1 MILIMTSPYAAS
13 HGPPIGFSV
22 LPIYARTLLSVLS
35 TSQRLHLLF
44 TVRSPPALDL
54 QLLGGRSCVL
64 SITILVRRRHSV
76 GFRDVDSAPPPTHRC
91 WFVFQLHHLPGMNK
105 ICEDH
110 KSSSSIEFC
119 KWDNRGEAW
128 YLEHRR
134 ICMTWLYSWNQHNLV
149 NQLSSDIE

>member
-1 MILIMTSPYAAS
+1 MAPQLGSAS
-13 HGPPIGFSV
+13 FQ
-22 LPIYARTLLSVLS
+22 YTLAPSYLYSAHHS
-35 TSQRLHLLF
+35 ACIFYSQFVHLLHLTCSSLEAGA
-44 TVRSPPALDL
+44 VSYQSPSLYVGDTL
-54 QLLGGRSCVL
+54 WVLGMW
-64 SITILVRRRHSV
+64 ILP
-76 GFRDVDSAPPPTHRC
+76 PPPTHRC